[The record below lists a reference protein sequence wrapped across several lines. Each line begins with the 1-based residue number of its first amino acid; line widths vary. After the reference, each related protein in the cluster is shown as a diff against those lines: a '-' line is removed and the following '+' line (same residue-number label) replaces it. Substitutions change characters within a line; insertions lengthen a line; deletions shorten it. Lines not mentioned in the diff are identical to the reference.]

1 MARLLGH
8 RLPAPHRIMR
18 TRSIRW
24 LHDLERHWVRVG
36 HGYQHAW
43 HRVLLEDHATRLAVA
58 QVGTPYVYGAASPH
72 VGFDCS
78 GLVMWAYG
86 RVGIRLPHSS
96 YGQVDLGHAVPRS
109 HMRRGDLVF
118 EYGDGHVGIYLGR
131 GLVLAAPH
139 TGTVVSRQPIGQ
151 WQISAIRRVG

>member
-8 RLPAPHRIMR
+8 RLGTPRLIMHV
-18 TRSIRW
+18 RSVHW
-24 LHDLERHWVRVG
+24 LHALQRHWARVS
-36 HGYQHAW
+36 HGYQRSW
-43 HRVLLEDHATRLAVA
+43 HRVLLARHATRIAVS

-86 RVGIRLPHSS
+86 RVGISLPHSS
-96 YGQVDLGHAVPRS
+96 YGQAYRGAAVSRR

-118 EYGDGHVGIYLGR
+118 EYGDGHVGIYLGH

-139 TGTVVSRQPIGQ
+139 TGTVVSRQSIAQ
-151 WQISAIRRVG
+151 WSISAIRRVG